1 MTPLSLLIPHCYY
14 LTICTS
20 SSYLDESLKKKESS
34 TTASLSH
41 YDTVGSVNGRIL
53 LGLLDVIRC
62 GLQKYR
68 VIRILKSLERN
79 VCTDLKVFLR
89 YDYFP
94 SKLTKKSLSSV
105 HDVDAGDKNHP
116 AGILIEGKCDDND
129 IKLNC
134 NDKTVQGDR
143 LENKEIKEE
152 EDKKEKMD
160 DEEKEGIKMKEGE
173 VISSNDNVVSNSDI
187 KEEMTVKTEKEM
199 KEEEEEKKNSI
210 IKEEKIQL
218 LKSRK
223 MKEDNIRIM
232 KKDFMTEFL
241 SSETAEFFVTLPDC
255 CLLISATSRYGFQ
268 LKSVIYSEAS
278 EQFPS
283 FIDYYSK
290 NDGFLNGL
298 HPAKENHA
306 ENSVE
311 ISKHSARHCDTLY
324 HPMSV
329 RLSRTQELVSSL
341 DSLVMGSCL
350 R

>member
-1 MTPLSLLIPHCYY
+1 MTPLSLLISHCQYV
-14 LTICTS
+14 TICIL
-20 SSYLDESLKKKESS
+20 SSYLDESLKKKETS
-34 TTASLSH
+34 TTGSLSH

-94 SKLTKKSLSSV
+94 SKLTKTSRSL
-105 HDVDAGDKNHP
+105 HDVDAEIGTTSHQT
-116 AGILIEGKCDDND
+116 EGKRDDNG

-134 NDKTVQGDR
+134 NYKIVQGDR
-143 LENKEIKEE
+143 LESKEIKEE
-152 EDKKEKMD
+152 EDKKEKMEN
-160 DEEKEGIKMKEGE
+160 EEKEETKMKEGE
-173 VISSNDNVVSNSDI
+173 VISSNNNVVSNTNI
-187 KEEMTVKTEKEM
+187 KEKMTVKIEKDM
-199 KEEEEEKKNSI
+199 KEEEEKMNLI
-210 IKEEKIQL
+210 MKEEKIKR
-218 LKSRK
+218 LKSKK

-268 LKSVIYSEAS
+268 LKSVIYNEAS

-283 FIDYYSK
+283 FMDYYSK
-290 NDGFLNGL
+290 NNGL
-298 HPAKENHA
+298 VDGPSPAKENQT
-306 ENSVE
+306 ETSIE
-311 ISKHSARHCDTLY
+311 LSKHSARHCDTLY

-329 RLSRTQELVSSL
+329 RLSRTQELVRSL